1 MNRVYQNLVVP
12 RAASRTS
19 CSVCPLYEPVGS
31 AARIAAGR
39 ILRAAVGVLTEGL
52 AVGGAP

>member
-1 MNRVYQNLVVP
+1 MNRVYQNLVVA
-12 RAASRTS
+12 RAASRPS
-19 CSVCPLYEPVGS
+19 CSVCPLYGPVGS